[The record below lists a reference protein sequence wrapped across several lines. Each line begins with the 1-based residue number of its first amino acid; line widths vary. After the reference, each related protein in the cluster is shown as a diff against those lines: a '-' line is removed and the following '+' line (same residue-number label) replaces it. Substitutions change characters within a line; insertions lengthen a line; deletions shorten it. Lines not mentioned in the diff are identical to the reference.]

1 MDASTTRSNDTTKLF
16 VIEYGPC
23 VHWASGPIV
32 FDARHACS
40 HRSFQWI
47 HSLFPPT
54 KHNEPENNWPRCV
67 CVHSSRTGT
76 CSVDDVA
83 LALLDHRIVSS
94 LCAPQVLKW
103 PHHHEQWTKNVL
115 VFSNSERTCTLIR
128 LLVVF
133 VATMGCVWARAC
145 GA

>member
-1 MDASTTRSNDTTKLF
+1 MRDTRARTVPFNGFTLSFPLPNTINQKTIGPDA
-16 VIEYGPC
+16 
-23 VHWASGPIV
+23 
-32 FDARHACS
+32 
-40 HRSFQWI
+40 
-47 HSLFPPT
+47 
-54 KHNEPENNWPRCV
+54 

-133 VATMGCVWARAC
+133 VATMGCTV
-145 GA
+145 